1 MLDLRDFQ
9 AREVEALLRGSR
21 LLAWKPGVGKTLP
34 LVRASQRLGLPT
46 LWITLA
52 ALREQA
58 ARVVL
63 EERDDN
69 PRVQVVRRG
78 DDEIDPRADVV
89 IVSYDMMREDW
100 MWRRLFRLSW
110 GAIVCDEAHALKNS
124 ASVRT
129 RAFYGA
135 RQESKGALFRKAP
148 LIWLATGTPLLS
160 DPMDLWPHVSRL
172 WPHELPDPPTK
183 DGWMTHHC
191 ITRPG
196 GYGEIVVG
204 ARRPDELRALLNR
217 VGSVRELDLDVRLDV
232 DDIRVEISPA
242 DRERIQASVSK
253 EDWLLIEALFADM
266 DGGAARERMQEQA
279 RLLPINVA
287 RRVLG
292 LAKAK
297 PTSDIVA
304 AELDGGL
311 DQCVVWGWH
320 REALAV
326 VTERLGKYGS
336 VLLNGDVP
344 QRERAAVV
352 SAFVAG
358 NLRVIAA
365 NLDVAGVGLDGL
377 QCSHRCFLM
386 EPDWLPGKNT
396 QAIARQYRNGQTH
409 PVHATFVAV
418 ARSPDEVITR
428 VLTRRARMI
437 QQATGAAA

>member
-9 AREVEALLRGSR
+9 AIEVEALLRGSR

-34 LVRASQRLGLPT
+34 LVRAAERLGLPA

-58 ARVVL
+58 ARVMI
-63 EERDDN
+63 EERSDN
-69 PRVQVVRRG
+69 PRVQVVRSG
-78 DDEIDPRADVV
+78 ADEIDPRADVV
-89 IVSYDMMREDW
+89 IVSYDMMRDDW
-100 MWRRLFRLSW
+100 MWRRLFKLSW

-124 ASVRT
+124 GSVRT

-135 RQESKGALFRKAP
+135 RLESKGALFRRAP

-172 WPHELPDPPTK
+172 WPHELPAPQTK
-183 DGWMTHHC
+183 DGWMAHHC

-232 DDIRVEISPA
+232 DDVRVEISA
-242 DRERIQASVSK
+242 AERERIEASVSAD
-253 EDWLLIEALFADM
+253 EWHLIEALFADI

-292 LAKAK
+292 LAKAR
-297 PTSDIVA
+297 PVADMVA

-311 DQCVVWGWH
+311 EQCIVWGWH
-320 REALAV
+320 REALSV
-326 VTERLGKYGS
+326 VVERLAKYGS
-336 VLLNGDVP
+336 VLLNGDVS
-344 QRERAAVV
+344 RSDRDARVRDFV
-352 SAFVAG
+352 SGKA
-358 NLRVIAA
+358 RVIVA

-377 QCSHRCFLM
+377 QCSHRCILM

-396 QAIARQYRNGQTH
+396 QAIARQFRQGQRH
-409 PVHATFVAV
+409 PVHATLVAV
-418 ARSPDEVITR
+418 ARSPDEIITR

-437 QQATGAAA
+437 EQSTGASA